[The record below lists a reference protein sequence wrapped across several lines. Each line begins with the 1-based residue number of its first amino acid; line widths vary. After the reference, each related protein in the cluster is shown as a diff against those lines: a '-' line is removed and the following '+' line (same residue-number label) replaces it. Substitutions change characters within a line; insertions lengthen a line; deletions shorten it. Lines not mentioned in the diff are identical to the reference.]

1 MARRVTT
8 IPATLT
14 RIGGTPIALKAKRRV
29 AGYARVSTELEEQA
43 TSYEAQVDYY
53 TRYIQSKDDWE
64 FVKVYTD
71 EGISATN
78 TIHRLGFQEMIK
90 DALDGK
96 IDLIVTKSVSR
107 FARNTVDSLT
117 TVRML
122 KEKGIEIYFEKENI
136 WTLDSKGELLI
147 TIMSSLAQEESRS
160 ISENTTWGH
169 RKRFADGVVY
179 LNTSSLLGYRKVA
192 KGKYEI
198 IEEEAEIIRYIYS
211 EYLAGTSIS
220 WIGRSLED
228 KGISTSRGSSK
239 WSYSTIKS
247 ILSNEKYTG
256 NALLQKTIGVDFLT
270 KKRKVNEGEVPQY
283 YVEGSHPAII
293 EQKVFDAVQDLLKGK
308 AKSKRKGSIFS
319 GMVYCA
325 DCGSPYISKTW
336 HSTDKYRRTI
346 WQCEAKYQT
355 STTCSTP
362 HFKEEELK
370 ELAVKAI
377 NQVLTKK
384 KEMIAV
390 LTDSLEH
397 VLSTTAL
404 KAEDTSLE
412 NELTVLRGLADNALQ
427 RMSIPGPDQR
437 EASEQYEDYS
447 RQHSALIEKYQSLSD
462 KLEAKKS
469 KRLIIEGYIVELKKQ
484 DQLLTEFDPAL
495 FSALVS
501 RMKIHSKD
509 KVEVE
514 FRDGSS
520 IVTSL

>member
-14 RIGGTPIALKAKRRV
+14 RIGGTPIALNAKRKV
-29 AGYARVSTELEEQA
+29 AGYARVSTDLEEQA

-53 TRYIQSKDDWE
+53 TRYIQSKEDWE

-90 DALDGK
+90 DALNGK
-96 IDLIVTKSVSR
+96 IDLIITKSVSR

-179 LNTSSLLGYRKVA
+179 LNTSSLLGYRKVT

-198 IEEEAEIIRYIYS
+198 VEEEAEIIRYIYS

-228 KGISTSRGSSK
+228 KGIRTSRGSSK

-247 ILSNEKYTG
+247 ILRNEKYTG

-293 EQKVFDAVQDLLKGK
+293 EQRVFDAVQERLNSEN
-308 AKSKRKGSIFS
+308 KSKRKGSVFS
-319 GMVYCA
+319 GMVFCA

-355 STTCSTP
+355 CNTCSTP

-377 NQVLTKK
+377 NQVLTNK

-390 LTDSLEH
+390 LTDSLEQ
-397 VLSTTAL
+397 VFSTKAL
-404 KAEDTSLE
+404 EAEVSSLE
-412 NELTVLRGLADNALQ
+412 NELSVLRGMADNAFQ
-427 RMSIPGPDQR
+427 RMSIPGPGQM
-437 EASEQYEDYS
+437 EASAQYDEVS
-447 RQHSALIEKYQSLSD
+447 KKHSTLIDKYQSLSD

-469 KRLIIEGYIVELKKQ
+469 KRLTIECFIAEIKKQ
-484 DQLLTEFDPAL
+484 DQLLTEFDSAL
-495 FSALVS
+495 FAALVIK
-501 RMKIHSKD
+501 MKIHSKD

-514 FRDGSS
+514 FKDG
-520 IVTSL
+520 TRLF